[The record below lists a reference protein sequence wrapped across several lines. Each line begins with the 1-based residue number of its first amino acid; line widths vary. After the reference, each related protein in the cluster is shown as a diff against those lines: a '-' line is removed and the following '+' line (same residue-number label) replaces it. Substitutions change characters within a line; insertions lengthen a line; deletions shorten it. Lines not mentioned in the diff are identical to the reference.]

1 MTIRIFSDL
10 SGASSKKP
18 MKKIELEP
26 ELEGPARPTAEDILK
41 RSETNPELLRR
52 NRSKEIQ
59 INLEGMSRASSFYDR
74 LAYESDIPVQLGMS
88 DVLNACILDAM
99 SLVLNKNI
107 FSTRKRPK
115 IVSHDEPPL
124 YIEGGGLDDEQD
136 SARMAIALKNT
147 SIVCK
152 EQLGTYT
159 LNIELLMKTSSFF
172 SPPRYSYVKDSI
184 LEKEINHFF
193 NETLVPK
200 YLNFYDASILQPFLE
215 KYKIK
220 KQLQH
225 LYRIIID
232 IMRAGMS
239 SIRCLPDFILFPF
252 RENFRDPRVTD
263 PKKFDKMGRR
273 KTSESYFGDIGVFV
287 VEKLQQENE
296 KLQQGNMM
304 PTAMVSAFRKDKYKF
319 IKDLSI
325 VYAIYFASKT
335 VFDLLDILQPSVRQ
349 IIEARRDFR
358 ELREAKW
365 KIKGLSEFYG
375 DFTVGTRMIIMIALI
390 KECIHKFNDQMKYLN
405 ARVKPDT
412 TLIGFLKSIPDLDIN
427 KIETSSLDRYLKQ
440 IVDYFNYQAWTNNQI
455 YPKYV
460 RKYEDHIGLAFVKD
474 EKGITRIQKTEIL
487 NKDACVLDPLK
498 SNLKLLDKYFI
509 PSLLIS
515 YPRLTNMDVFRKIYL
530 EDDLRMYNAVEQSS
544 RRDLRPNQIKDTN
557 ITAQGY
563 TDYNDAWAKGVTI
576 SALDMIYS
584 ATLFAVR
591 NYALKT
597 CNVLKKNEKTKINL
611 LRSEITSES
620 GVAIVGKIVMASAIV
635 YAVTRMFKSKKVKS
649 KK

>member
-10 SGASSKKP
+10 SGSSLRKP
-18 MKKIELEP
+18 MKKIELESD
-26 ELEGPARPTAEDILK
+26 LVGPARPTAEDILK

-52 NRSKEIQ
+52 NKSKEIQ
-59 INLEGMSRASSFYDR
+59 IKLEGMSEASSFYDR
-74 LAYESDIPVQLGMS
+74 LAHESDIPVQLGMS

-99 SLVLNKNI
+99 SLVLNRNI
-107 FSTRKRPK
+107 FSTRKRSK
-115 IVSHDEPPL
+115 IVNHDENPL
-124 YIEGGGLDDEQD
+124 LVEGGGLDDEGN
-136 SARMAIALKNT
+136 SGRMAIALKNT

-159 LNIELLMKTSSFF
+159 LNIKLLMETSSFF
-172 SPPRYSYVKDSI
+172 SPPRYSYVEDSF

-263 PKKFDKMGRR
+263 PKKFEKMGRR

-287 VEKLQQENE
+287 VEKLQQEN
-296 KLQQGNMM
+296 MM

-325 VYAIYFASKT
+325 VYMIYFASKT
-335 VFDLLDILQPSVRQ
+335 VFDLLDILRPSVKQ
-349 IIEARRDFR
+349 IEARTALTRG
-358 ELREAKW
+358 KW
-365 KIKGLSEFYG
+365 KIKGLSEMYG
-375 DFTVGTRMIIMIALI
+375 DFTVNYNAIFMIALI

-405 ARVKPDT
+405 ARVNPDT

-440 IVDYFNYQAWTNNQI
+440 IVDYLNYEAWTNNQI
-455 YPKYV
+455 YPKNAGNL
-460 RKYEDHIGLAFVKD
+460 IGLDFVKD

-487 NKDACVLDPLK
+487 SKDACVLDPLK
-498 SNLKLLDKYFI
+498 SNLKLLDKYFV

-515 YPRLTNMDVFRKIYL
+515 YPGLTNMDVFRKIYL
-530 EDDLRMYNAVEQSS
+530 EDNRIYNAVEQSS
-544 RRDLRPNQIKDTN
+544 RRDLMPNQIKDKNTD
-557 ITAQGY
+557 ASGRP
-563 TDYNDAWAKGVTI
+563 DYNDAWAKGVTI

-584 ATLFAVR
+584 ATFFAVR

-597 CNVLKKNEKTKINL
+597 CNVLKKNEKTVSLRNSNQFETKINL
-611 LRSEITSES
+611 LRSELTSES